1 MTQMVSGEVSRI
13 VRAPREQVYARYLT
27 AYQDVPRLYPN
38 LVKSMK
44 LLSQE
49 GNVRTFRCDEVW
61 GGRSFRY
68 TMKETLHAP
77 SGSDQI
83 VLDGE
88 GKGMRSRWAFEAVE
102 GGTNVRMIY
111 EWKGLK
117 GLVIGGLMRK
127 RFEQEFA
134 GALERYSR
142 ILEAP
147 A

>member
-1 MTQMVSGEVSRI
+1 MSLANVCGRPVTQVGSGEVSRI
-13 VRAPREQVYARYLT
+13 VRAPREQVYARSLT
-27 AYQDVPRLYPN
+27 AYQAVPRLYPN

-88 GKGMRSRWAFEAVE
+88 GKGMRSRWALAA
-102 GGTNVRMIY
+102 GG
-111 EWKGLK
+111 
-117 GLVIGGLMRK
+117 GGRD
-127 RFEQEFA
+127 A
-134 GALERYSR
+134 
-142 ILEAP
+142 
-147 A
+147 